1 MHRARFGVGG
11 PGVRDGRKKSAQDS
25 EGGGVEEVGEGQG
38 GKGQIVSGGEFQP
51 CPASSPCL

>member
-1 MHRARFGVGG
+1 MELGLGWG
-11 PGVRDGRKKSAQDS
+11 PRGS
-25 EGGGVEEVGEGQG
+25 EMEEEVCPGLRRRGCGVKWVRGKG